1 MPAARRADGWRQPDH
16 AGVSG
21 SGHAPGGG
29 PRAARDQATALLVS
43 LVQQL
48 FSERKRDLDDAG
60 VTARDLVG
68 LNQVLAPKGVQI
80 RSACRHSARQG
91 TCTLQH
97 GAGQRTV
104 FWREPVKPGATA
116 AEASA
121 GVA

>member
-1 MPAARRADGWRQPDH
+1 M
-16 AGVSG
+16 GVSG

-48 FSERKRDLDDAG
+48 FSEYKRYLYDAG
-60 VTARDLVG
+60 VTELDLVG
-68 LNQVLAPKGVQI
+68 LNQVLGPKGVQI
-80 RSACRHSARQG
+80 RSEFRHSARQV

-116 AEASA
+116 AKASA
-121 GVA
+121 EVA